1 MYWKDKQGQAV
12 NSIEVIDKSEKR
24 NGQTDKH
31 VDNQTMRQQTNDQE
45 IIT

>member
-1 MYWKDKQGQAV
+1 MYWKDTQGQTV

-24 NGQTDKH
+24 DGQTDKH
-31 VDNQTMRQQTNDQE
+31 VDNQTRRQQTNDKE